1 MSNKNDLVEIN
12 RGLLVTLGRDVWKL
26 EADVR
31 ALRAENALLKEMV
44 QLLKG
49 GKDIWKNHN
58 NNNSNLPF

>member
-1 MSNKNDLVEIN
+1 M
-12 RGLLVTLGRDVWKL
+12 TLGRDVWKL

-31 ALRAENALLKEMV
+31 ALRAENAVLKEMV